1 MITPSRLQLIAPV
14 DRPSLVRL
22 ASCNGAEPW
31 HASAHLLSDEDLS
44 EIDRYGVPCGPRPD
58 LVHHLT
64 GRTAFT
70 DAGRQ
75 YYQRS
80 MQLHGVVA
88 NLHEVCDKAGL
99 IELHAEIF
107 SAVRRKVRTQLHAEF
122 EAGRIEAKDREMVE
136 ARLFGTVA
144 DMVRAMRRHL
154 QFQLVGQNI
163 IPLSF
168 KKKRRS

>member
-1 MITPSRLQLIAPV
+1 MITPPCLQFNASA

-22 ASCNGAEPW
+22 ASRSGGEPV
-31 HASAHLLSDEDLS
+31 HAATHLLSDEDLN
-44 EIDRYGVPCGPRPD
+44 EIERYGVPCGPRLD

-64 GRTAFT
+64 GRTVFT

-80 MQLHGVVA
+80 MQQHGVVA
-88 NLHEVCDKAGL
+88 NLEDVRDKVAL
-99 IELHAEIF
+99 IDLHAEIF

-122 EAGRIEAKDREMVE
+122 DAGRIEPKAREMVE
-136 ARLFGTVA
+136 ARLFGTVS

-163 IPLSF
+163 IPISF